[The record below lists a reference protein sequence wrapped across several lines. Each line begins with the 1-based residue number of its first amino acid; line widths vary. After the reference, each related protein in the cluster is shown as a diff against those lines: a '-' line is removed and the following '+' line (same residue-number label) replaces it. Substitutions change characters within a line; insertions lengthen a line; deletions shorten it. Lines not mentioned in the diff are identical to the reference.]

1 MVFAA
6 YLLENAILVLSWGGA
21 FAPYFSLYRRF
32 LYERPAPPGVH
43 LQLFQNKMTNAQQM
57 SRGGLELTEPSNMAI
72 STVKFPQVCESNTRK
87 LLSGSELY
95 HTFAH

>member
-32 LYERPAPPGVH
+32 LYECPAPPGVH
-43 LQLFQNKMTNAQQM
+43 LQLFQNKMTKCPTNVQ
-57 SRGGLELTEPSNMAI
+57 GGIRIDWAI
-72 STVKFPQVCESNTRK
+72 KYDSLNSEVPTGLWVKHS
-87 LLSGSELY
+87 
-95 HTFAH
+95 